1 MAPVL
6 VSETCRVVRTSNCWP
21 RSSSSFATIWVTEAG
36 VILRLRAPAAKLLS
50 STTFKTTRTGLIPYM
65 G

>member
-1 MAPVL
+1 
-6 VSETCRVVRTSNCWP
+6 
-21 RSSSSFATIWVTEAG
+21 VTEAG